1 VPDRVRVLG
10 LGLACLVVLAL
21 AVALG
26 RGTGSDRS
34 TTDPAVGR
42 ITHVADGDTFRIA
55 LSAGEETVR
64 VIGIDTPEIAHA
76 DRPAG
81 CFGDEAAAWAD
92 ANLRGRSVRLTR
104 GQEPVDRF
112 GRTLAQVTVVDGP
125 LAGRDLARALAAAG
139 LARPLPIEPNT
150 RDAAAIAQTVAGARR
165 TRLGLWGACGF
176 ARAFPGRG

>member
-42 ITHVADGDTFRIA
+42 I
-55 LSAGEETVR
+55 
-64 VIGIDTPEIAHA
+64 EIAHA